1 MEKNKNITRQNL
13 YNIVYKELGISKSEC
28 SKLVDTVF
36 EHFLRQFESKNKV
49 KIAFFEFFNLK
60 NKSSRIGRN
69 PKTKELANIISE
81 TLLLLN
87 PLKCLIKKLINNRAM
102 NEEIPHT
109 SQ

>member
-36 EHFLRQFESKNKV
+36 EHLLRQLESQNKV
-49 KIAFFEFFNLK
+49 KIALFGSFNLK

-69 PKTKELANIISE
+69 PKTKELANIISRNVV
-81 TLLLLN
+81 TFKPSKMLN
-87 PLKCLIKKLINNRAM
+87 KKINKQSN
-102 NEEIPHT
+102 NE
-109 SQ
+109 